1 MQCWLKYRAYTNIPR
16 NITSVYKLESTL
28 SLLDKTGPN
37 RKSGNPTSV
46 RSLTRFKLTQFNC
59 WLYLSVFNC
68 EKNLEDNLER
78 IILMNISKNHS
89 NDLISAHLAVED
101 NNVVV
106 PDMSLDSITNL
117 QLNIT
122 RFWMVSEV
130 NSLSRASQ
138 TTRCSDD

>member
-1 MQCWLKYRAYTNIPR
+1 
-16 NITSVYKLESTL
+16 
-28 SLLDKTGPN
+28 
-37 RKSGNPTSV
+37 
-46 RSLTRFKLTQFNC
+46 
-59 WLYLSVFNC
+59 
-68 EKNLEDNLER
+68 
-78 IILMNISKNHS
+78 MNISKNHS

-122 RFWMVSEV
+122 RFWMVSKV

-138 TTRCSDD
+138 TTRCSND